1 MIEGTPAIT
10 ITLPIQKPGKLAFI
24 FAMVLGVAAIVAIN
38 TWAVA
43 KREDGWRALS
53 ATGTIYRSS
62 HLSHVY

>member
-1 MIEGTPAIT
+1 MTR
-10 ITLPIQKPGKLAFI
+10 KPGKLAFI
-24 FAMVLGVAAIVAIN
+24 FATVLAVAAFVAIN

-62 HLSHVY
+62 HQPPVY

>member
-1 MIEGTPAIT
+1 MAP
-10 ITLPIQKPGKLAFI
+10 KPGKLAFI
-24 FAMVLGVAAIVAIN
+24 FAAVLVVAAFVTIN

-62 HLSHVY
+62 NLSHLY

>member
-1 MIEGTPAIT
+1 MAR
-10 ITLPIQKPGKLAFI
+10 KPGKLAFI
-24 FAMVLGVAAIVAIN
+24 FATVLAVAAIITIN

-43 KREDGWRALS
+43 KREDGWKALS

>member
-1 MIEGTPAIT
+1 MAR
-10 ITLPIQKPGKLAFI
+10 KPGKLAFI
-24 FAMVLGVAAIVAIN
+24 FAAVLVVAAFVTIN

-62 HLSHVY
+62 NLSHLY

>member
-1 MIEGTPAIT
+1 MTSDPRGGRHGTET
-10 ITLPIQKPGKLAFI
+10 SKLAFI
-24 FAMVLGVAAIVAIN
+24 FATVLAVAAFVTIN

>member
-1 MIEGTPAIT
+1 MAP
-10 ITLPIQKPGKLAFI
+10 KSGKLAFI
-24 FAMVLGVAAIVAIN
+24 LSTVLAVAAFITIN